1 MTHASLLDL
10 TWYQVV
16 AFGLAYFSAIYL
28 LLGALTLWLTRR
40 VLPALGHGSVL
51 DRRAVPTGQ
60 LAREWR
66 LSALSIVIFGT
77 GLLVPWWLLKL
88 GWARIDDQAGALQI
102 ALEVLALT
110 LWNEVHFYANHRLLH
125 TRWFKRFHL
134 PHHRSVVTTPW
145 ATYSFHP
152 LEAVLL
158 GNVIL
163 LPMVLHDFSLPALLA
178 LPIIS
183 LVFNN
188 IGHSN
193 YDFLPGAAHDRWWLN
208 GARRHHLHHA
218 CYSGNFGFML
228 PFMDRWFGTNL
239 PPDAALARRAA
250 RP

>member
-1 MTHASLLDL
+1 MATMPPTTAAVAASP
-10 TWYQVV
+10 TARGPRPAVSPARQPMP
-16 AFGLAYFSAIYL
+16 AITRPKTA
-28 LLGALTLWLTRR
+28 ALNR
-40 VLPALGHGSVL
+40 PCS
-51 DRRAVPTGQ
+51 
-60 LAREWR
+60 
-66 LSALSIVIFGT
+66 
-77 GLLVPWWLLKL
+77 
-88 GWARIDDQAGALQI
+88 
-102 ALEVLALT
+102 
-110 LWNEVHFYANHRLLH
+110 
-125 TRWFKRFHL
+125 
-134 PHHRSVVTTPW
+134 RSLITTPW

-239 PPDAALARRAA
+239 PPDAALARRAQ